1 MSESGV
7 KTIDLTPKWIELT
20 PFYLNVLKTEDV
32 DTKAYVDATLFF
44 IHMAK
49 AADTAVEM
57 QKQLNER

>member
-1 MSESGV
+1 MSEEGV
-7 KTIDLTPKWIELT
+7 KTIDLTPKWKDLT
-20 PFYLNVLKTEDV
+20 PFYLNVLKTEQI